1 MNPDEEIRKL
11 EETKEGIVRFTKELD
26 ERLLKKEVNGIEYH
40 LLMSEKL
47 CGKTK
52 QELMGYLDA
61 KIMEIKNK
69 QAAEEEGQKRKH
81 VITISAAA
89 VILVMLAIVGI
100 LFTNP
105 DALSGFAVYTPHV
118 QTFELGTTFSQ
129 LTETQLNIT
138 NITSFK
144 ITGVLEGTGAAVRLR
159 TDSGEYVV
167 ATINNSDTSVERT
180 ITTEYSLRTDKTIYA
195 LGENVS
201 IITNPAVADKSIY
214 MINGEDTS
222 LLDAPGETYM
232 TTQPGTYT
240 VRALLTLPN
249 DIIRL
254 ETSFTVVNETGNES
268 NETVQGDNTVIQ
280 MVNTTTNETNGTS
293 AAYAFT
299 ELCEQTCTISETSDP
314 VLIVEPA
321 EGSSLTITS
330 LVTVQNRENL
340 APQQVMT
347 IPDIMISAGQERTI
361 GLGNYFVEPDLETIQ
376 YDINSIPE
384 VTASIS
390 QDQLTI
396 SSTQPGGYTAYIYA
410 TDGNDLVT
418 SNTFLITVVE
428 GNITI
433 NETTNE
439 SINGTTNIT
448 ANGTMNE
455 SINDT
460 FNMTFNGT
468 GLLNQ
473 TNLTMN
479 ITNCSA
485 TNPNERP
492 IECMYQNTTDFFPD
506 QEIMLYDMD
515 REPVARFTPIGNLL
529 IKGEVIT
536 YSNSTPGSRDY
547 RIGYVD
553 IDGNNIATIWIS
565 TETGDLHLLGNLHEE
580 NANLEPPAGSF
591 SIINRRSI
599 FLAYADQYS
608 GELHIRGNVIPYRQ
622 NLLRISR

>member
-26 ERLLKKEVNGIEYH
+26 EKLLRKEVNGIEYH

-52 QELMGYLDA
+52 QELMGYLDS

-69 QAAEEEGQKRKH
+69 QAAEEDGQKRKH
-81 VITISAAA
+81 IITISAAA
-89 VILVMLAIVGI
+89 IILVMLAIVGI

-105 DALSGFAVYTPHV
+105 DALSGFAVYTPHI
-118 QTFELGTTFSQ
+118 QTFELGSTFSQ

-144 ITGVLEGTGAAVRLR
+144 ITGVLEGTGAVVRLR

-167 ATINNSDTSVERT
+167 AEINNSGNSAERI
-180 ITTEYSLRTDKTIYA
+180 ITTEYSLKTDKTIYA

-201 IITNPAVADKSIY
+201 IMINPAVTEKSVYI
-214 MINGEDTS
+214 INGEETS
-222 LLDAPGETYM
+222 LLDTPGETYT
-232 TTQPGTYT
+232 TTQPGEYK
-240 VRALLTLPN
+240 VRVLLTLPS
-249 DIIRL
+249 DILRL
-254 ETSFTVVNETGNES
+254 ETNFTVVNETGNER

-280 MVNTTTNETNGTS
+280 LVNTTTNETNGTS
-293 AAYAFT
+293 STYAFT
-299 ELCEQTCTISETSDP
+299 ELCEQTCTISETSNP

-330 LVTVQNRENL
+330 LVTVQNRENI
-340 APQQVMT
+340 APQQIMT
-347 IPDIMISAGQERTI
+347 IPDITIGTGQEKTI
-361 GLGNYFVEPDLETIQ
+361 SLGNYFIEPDLETIQ

-384 VTASIS
+384 VTTSIS
-390 QDQLTI
+390 QDQLTMI
-396 SSTQPGGYTAYIYA
+396 SSEPGEYTAYIYA

-418 SNTFLITVVE
+418 SNTFMITVIE
-428 GNITI
+428 GGLIINESTNETANITI
-433 NETTNE
+433 NVTLNETELLNL
-439 SINGTTNIT
+439 SMNIT
-448 ANGTMNE
+448 NG
-455 SINDT
+455 
-460 FNMTFNGT
+460 
-468 GLLNQ
+468 
-473 TNLTMN
+473 
-479 ITNCSA
+479 TNCSA

-492 IECMYQNTTDFFPD
+492 IECMYQNTTDFFPE

-536 YSNSTPGSRDY
+536 YSNSTPGTRDY

-553 IDGNNIATIWIS
+553 IDGNNIATIWIN
-565 TETGDLHLLGNLHEE
+565 TETGNLHLLGNLYEE
-580 NANLEPPAGSF
+580 NANLEPLEGSF

-599 FLAYADQYS
+599 FLAYADQYK
-608 GELHIRGNVIPYRQ
+608 GELHIRGNIIPYRQ
-622 NLLRISR
+622 NLLKIK